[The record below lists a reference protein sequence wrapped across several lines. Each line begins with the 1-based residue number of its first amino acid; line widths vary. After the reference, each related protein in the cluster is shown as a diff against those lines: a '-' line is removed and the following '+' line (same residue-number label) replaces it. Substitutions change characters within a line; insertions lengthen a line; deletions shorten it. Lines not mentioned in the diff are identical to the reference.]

1 MKKTKLNSRIVR
13 DSANLMRRKMFVKHC
28 DDLNPIEPKILN
40 RMMTQVSLLDDLTNH
55 WSGKLPNLYSSV
67 DKLRRAI
74 AHGDLTMAHGFTV
87 KVENEL
93 KSAAKLYDR
102 PIHLKYGLVLVRRIR
117 ALLAKAGF

>member
-13 DSANLMRRKMFVKHC
+13 DSAKLMRRKMFVKHC
-28 DDLNPIEPKILN
+28 DDLNTIEPKILN
-40 RMMTQVSLLDDLTNH
+40 SMMTQVSFLDDLTNH

-74 AHGDLTMAHGFTV
+74 SRGDLTMAHGFTV

-93 KSAAKLYDR
+93 KSAAELYNR
-102 PIHLKYGLVLVRRIR
+102 PIHLKYGLEVIRRIR